1 MVTFR
6 MIVEDVDRAL
16 LFYRDILGFEVVEQF
31 PAIAITRKDGVGL
44 WLAGP
49 LASASRAMPDGEK
62 PVPGGWNRFV
72 VQVTDLEAEVARLR
86 DSGVQFR
93 NEIVSGPGGKQIL
106 ALDGVG
112 NVVELFEAR

>member
-6 MIVEDVDRAL
+6 IIVEDVDRAL
-16 LFYRDILGFEVVEQF
+16 LFYRDILGFEVLEQY
-31 PAIAITRKDGVGL
+31 PAIAITRRDGVAL

-49 LASASRAMPDGEK
+49 LASASRPMPDGDK
-62 PVPGGWNRFV
+62 PVPGGWNRV
-72 VQVTDLEAEVARLR
+72 VVHVSNLEFEVARLR
-86 DSGVQFR
+86 DLGVRFR
-93 NEIVSGPGGKQIL
+93 NEVVSGPGGKQIL